1 MIRNASLNVVIEIS
15 VYVLCWFNLYMK
27 HIDTNSESWVD
38 FTVAV
43 AILVGS
49 TFPNG
54 VDGDESGYIISLY

>member
-1 MIRNASLNVVIEIS
+1 MLINIVIQNITHTG
-15 VYVLCWFNLYMK
+15 LFNLYINY
-27 HIDTNSESWVD
+27 IDTNSESWVD

-54 VDGDESGYIISLY
+54 VEGDESGYIISLY

>member
-1 MIRNASLNVVIEIS
+1 
-15 VYVLCWFNLYMK
+15 MK
-27 HIDTNSESWVD
+27 HIDTNSESSVD